1 MGKFILKR
9 LLALIPTILIIVFVV
24 YFILDLTPSSPG
36 QLILGQMASEEAVE
50 AKNIELGYDKPFL
63 VRYVKYII
71 QLFQGDL
78 GTSWVTGKGVLE
90 SVFARFPVTVTLSA
104 GATVLG
110 IVIGVLLGIL
120 AAVKQYS
127 IFDAAGTT
135 LAMILAS
142 FPAFWIGMMLVI
154 LFAQELGWL
163 PSYGTGSVAH
173 YILPWFTTACSFIA
187 SQLRMTRTSL
197 LESIRMDYVRTARA
211 KGQKESVVIYRHALR
226 NALMPV
232 VTMAGMNFGTLLG
245 GTVTVE
251 TVFTLNGV
259 GTLILTSIRSKDV
272 PVVVGAIVILAI
284 CYTLVMLVVDILY
297 GFIDPQVKARYI
309 KN

>member
-24 YFILDLTPSSPG
+24 CFIMDLTPSSPG
-36 QLILGQMASEEAVE
+36 QLILGQMASEEAIA

-63 VRYVKYII
+63 VRYVMYIV

-78 GTSWVTGKGVLE
+78 GTSWVTGKSVLE
-90 SVFARFPVTVTLSA
+90 SVLARFPVTVTLAA
-104 GATVLG
+104 GATVIG
-110 IVIGVLLGIL
+110 IVVGGALGIL

-127 IFDAAGTT
+127 IFDAIGTT

-163 PSYGTGSVAH
+163 PSYGTGSIAH

-211 KGQKESVVIYRHALR
+211 KGQKESIVICRHALR

-297 GFIDPQVKARYI
+297 GFIDPQVKARYV
-309 KN
+309 KT

>member
-1 MGKFILKR
+1 MGRFILKR

-24 YFILDLTPSSPG
+24 YFIMDLTPSDPG
-36 QLILGQMASEEAVE
+36 HLILGQLASEEAVE
-50 AKNIELGYDKPFL
+50 AKNIELGYDKPFT
-63 VRYVKYII
+63 VRYVKYIW
-71 QLFQGDL
+71 DL
-78 GTSWVTGKGVLE
+78 CHGSLGKSWISGKGVFE
-90 SVFARFPVTVTLSA
+90 SVMARFPVTVILAA
-104 GATVLG
+104 GASL
-110 IVIGVLLGIL
+110 IGVVVGVALGVL
-120 AAVKQYS
+120 AAVKQYT
-127 IFDAAGTT
+127 FWDAMGTT

-142 FPAFWIGMMLVI
+142 FPAFWIGMMLII

-163 PSYGTGSVAH
+163 PSYGTGSFKH

-197 LESIRMDYVRTARA
+197 LECIRMDYVRTARA
-211 KGQKESVVIYRHALR
+211 KGQKESTVITRHALR

-259 GTLILTSIRSKDV
+259 GTLILTSIRSKDI
-272 PVVVGAIVILAI
+272 PVVIGSIVILAI
-284 CYTLVMLVVDILY
+284 CYTVVMLIVDILY
-297 GFIDPQVKARYI
+297 GFIDPQIKARYL
-309 KN
+309 KR

>member
-1 MGKFILKR
+1 MGKFVLKR

-36 QLILGQMASEEAVE
+36 QLILGQMATEEAVE

-104 GATVLG
+104 GATVIG

-135 LAMILAS
+135 LAS

-163 PSYGTGSVAH
+163 PSYGADSIAH
-173 YILPWFTTACSFIA
+173 YILPWFTTACAFIA

-272 PVVVGAIVILAI
+272 PVVIGAIVILAI

>member
-1 MGKFILKR
+1 MGRFILKR

-24 YFILDLTPSSPG
+24 YFIMDLTPSDPG
-36 QLILGQMASEEAVE
+36 HLILGQLASEEAVA
-50 AKNIELGYDKPFL
+50 AKNIELGYDKPFT
-63 VRYVKYII
+63 VRYVKYIW
-71 QLFQGDL
+71 DL
-78 GTSWVTGKGVLE
+78 CHGSLGKSWISGKGVFE
-90 SVFARFPVTVTLSA
+90 SVMARFPVTVILAA
-104 GATVLG
+104 GASL
-110 IVIGVLLGIL
+110 IGVVVGVALGVL
-120 AAVKQYS
+120 AAVKQYT
-127 IFDAAGTT
+127 FWDAMGTT

-142 FPAFWIGMMLVI
+142 FPAFWIGMMLII

-163 PSYGTGSVAH
+163 PSYGTGSFKH

-197 LESIRMDYVRTARA
+197 LECIRMDYVRTARA
-211 KGQKESVVIYRHALR
+211 KGQKESTVIARHALR

-259 GTLILTSIRSKDV
+259 GTLILTSIRSKDIPIV
-272 PVVVGAIVILAI
+272 IGSIVILAI
-284 CYTLVMLVVDILY
+284 CYTVVMLVVDILY
-297 GFIDPQVKARYI
+297 GFIDPQIKARYL
-309 KN
+309 KR

>member
-1 MGKFILKR
+1 
-9 LLALIPTILIIVFVV
+9 
-24 YFILDLTPSSPG
+24 
-36 QLILGQMASEEAVE
+36 
-50 AKNIELGYDKPFL
+50 
-63 VRYVKYII
+63 
-71 QLFQGDL
+71 
-78 GTSWVTGKGVLE
+78 
-90 SVFARFPVTVTLSA
+90 
-104 GATVLG
+104 
-110 IVIGVLLGIL
+110 
-120 AAVKQYS
+120 
-127 IFDAAGTT
+127 
-135 LAMILAS
+135 MILAS

-154 LFAQELGWL
+154 LFAKELGWL
-163 PSYGTGSVAH
+163 PSYGTGSFAH

-211 KGQKESVVIYRHALR
+211 KGQKESIVIYRHALR

-232 VTMAGMNFGTLLG
+232 VTMAGMNFGALLG

-309 KN
+309 KS